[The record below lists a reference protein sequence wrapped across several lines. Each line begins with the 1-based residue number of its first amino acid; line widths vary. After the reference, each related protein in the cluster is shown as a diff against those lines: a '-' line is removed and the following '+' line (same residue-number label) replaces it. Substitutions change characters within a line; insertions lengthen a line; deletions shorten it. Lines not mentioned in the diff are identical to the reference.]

1 MIGKEDN
8 VIYVINFQPIPI
20 ESNICQKV
28 RIKLV
33 QWMFIPISLHK
44 SFYWVLIRNCW
55 GENQQNFN
63 DLHIIKFYIE
73 EIIEIALN
81 RYQLILSGKW
91 QGEKLLS
98 TAFPG
103 DFKVNFYT
111 WLVVVIGRDFQ
122 FGICYLLDFFVF
134 LKLEIFL

>member
-1 MIGKEDN
+1 MEKE
-8 VIYVINFQPIPI
+8 IMLFMLLTFQPIPI

-28 RIKLV
+28 RIKLL

-44 SFYWVLIRNCW
+44 SFLLSFNTKMLR
-55 GENQQNFN
+55 EKKNQQNFN
-63 DLHIIKFYIE
+63 DLHIIKFYVE

-91 QGEKLLS
+91 QRFQQL
-98 TAFPG
+98 FPG

-111 WLVVVIGRDFQ
+111 WLVVVIRWHFRLWISCM
-122 FGICYLLDFFVF
+122 FTNWSF
-134 LKLEIFL
+134 